1 MSTVFLK
8 QNTLSCIKQLRRPI
22 FTSREIIMLSGK
34 SASVVTQTLNYLS
47 KQGII
52 LKVSRGVWAEAG
64 NNKVSQ
70 YSLIPFLP
78 SAHRAYV
85 SFLSA
90 LHLHGMIEQIPQVI
104 TLASTSHT
112 RTIKT
117 KLGIFVIHQI
127 SPRFFKG
134 FDWYHNEG
142 GFLIAD
148 PEKALVDC
156 LYLSSRR
163 KKQFG
168 YFPEIHLPAGFSL
181 KKAKDWVN
189 KIPDSKIRTNVRKK
203 LELLLLK

>member
-1 MSTVFLK
+1 MNRVFLK
-8 QNTLSCIKQLRRPI
+8 QNTLSCIKQLRRPV

-47 KQGII
+47 RQGII

-85 SFLSA
+85 SFFSA

-134 FDWYHNEG
+134 FDWYHNEE

-189 KIPDSKIRTNVRKK
+189 KIPDSKIRTNVQKK